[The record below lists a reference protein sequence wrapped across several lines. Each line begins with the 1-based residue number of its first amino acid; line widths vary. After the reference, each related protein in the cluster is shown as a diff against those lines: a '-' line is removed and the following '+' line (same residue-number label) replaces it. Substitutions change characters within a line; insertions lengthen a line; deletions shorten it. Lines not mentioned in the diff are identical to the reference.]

1 MANDIRNATRGVAG
15 ARTIGIGHS
24 MGGVALRE
32 IQARTAPGH
41 VGGIITVGSS
51 LNGAQ
56 IANTVGN
63 GQLRAFISD
72 GVNEL
77 TKGPAR
83 QLFAASYII
92 ARAQTRTFTG
102 RQLQEVLLNEIGLD
116 NLVLAAATNNTV
128 VDFTTTGNYM
138 NQARQYNVTIPR
150 VSIYGTEASP
160 VHYRMASSF
169 IGFRDT
175 FFPDIFRAARGVYNA
190 YYIKNLVSSINIL
203 NISRAAGWKAGR
215 DYIDSKSEKGW
226 NNLIGATRTESR
238 RSCSETLVCDPDF
251 YYSNCYGGTGNPNAP
266 GCQNCWQ
273 TECRT
278 YTEYYNEPS
287 DGLLNRSTQMG
298 QRTNSLASNW
308 NPNVTYQIVGANHSE
323 FNEHPNSR
331 TRFNRVFDGLDNAP
345 VFFKTDRR

>member
-1 MANDIRNATRGVAG
+1 MKRVLILLIGTVMSFTASAQDRNVIWQHGLIGSDEFWRDYAADFARERRMVSTNRTIGSLTGVPVMANDIRNATLGAAG

-203 NISRAAGWKAGR
+203 NISSRAF
-215 DYIDSKSEKGW
+215 
-226 NNLIGATRTESR
+226 L
-238 RSCSETLVCDPDF
+238 
-251 YYSNCYGGTGNPNAP
+251 
-266 GCQNCWQ
+266 
-273 TECRT
+273 
-278 YTEYYNEPS
+278 
-287 DGLLNRSTQMG
+287 
-298 QRTNSLASNW
+298 
-308 NPNVTYQIVGANHSE
+308 
-323 FNEHPNSR
+323 
-331 TRFNRVFDGLDNAP
+331 
-345 VFFKTDRR
+345 